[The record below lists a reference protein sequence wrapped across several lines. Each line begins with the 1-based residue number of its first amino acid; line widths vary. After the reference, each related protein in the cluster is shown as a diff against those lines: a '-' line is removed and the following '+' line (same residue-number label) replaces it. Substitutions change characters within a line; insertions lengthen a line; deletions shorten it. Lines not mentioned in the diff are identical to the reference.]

1 MSFLETLAP
10 IGQLLSAS
18 RTILLIL
25 LMYPYSYINSNEI
38 LIILFYHTHLSGLG
52 EHSDGYR
59 QCYSKAES
67 ADRCL
72 DGKVKPRPA
81 TEKLL
86 PTKLIGT
93 DFNITIVLTLYML
106 LVGSLIKIGSNN
118 T

>member
-1 MSFLETLAP
+1 MFFLETLAP

-18 RTILLIL
+18 RIISKFLP
-25 LMYPYSYINSNEI
+25 MHHAYSYINSNET

-52 EHSDGYR
+52 EHGDGYW

-67 ADRCL
+67 AHKCL

-86 PTKLIGT
+86 PTKLIIT
-93 DFNITIVLTLYML
+93 DFI
-106 LVGSLIKIGSNN
+106 SP
-118 T
+118 